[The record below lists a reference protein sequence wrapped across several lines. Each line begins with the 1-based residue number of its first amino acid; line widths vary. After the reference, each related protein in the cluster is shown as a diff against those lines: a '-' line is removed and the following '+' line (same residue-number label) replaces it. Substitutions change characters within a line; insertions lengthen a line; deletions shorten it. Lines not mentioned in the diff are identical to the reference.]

1 MNMSVSGLPR
11 QVVEMGR
18 KHFESLG
25 TDKSEQLLK
34 AWSKL
39 SLQDVRLAKTES
51 QIRMAWW
58 RAPKDSRA
66 DKLAVRKIHRLGG
79 SI

>member
-51 QIRMAWW
+51 QIRMAW
-58 RAPKDSRA
+58 
-66 DKLAVRKIHRLGG
+66 
-79 SI
+79 